1 MNITPN
7 SWDAL
12 LRRYLRPQRTSVIGL
27 SVLLVGSIGLQLLNP
42 QLLRRFIDTASS
54 GGAVR
59 TLVAIGALFMLIAL
73 VQQGFSVGAVYLSE
87 NIGWTATN
95 TLRADL
101 MLHCLQLDQS
111 FHTSRTP
118 GELIERIDG
127 DATALANFFSQ
138 FVIRLLGNA
147 LLLIGVLMVL
157 WGLDWRFGL
166 TMTVVM
172 ALAVASLTWLQAWVV
187 PYWTRA
193 RQASAELFGF
203 VEERLAGT
211 EDIRASGAT
220 AYTLRRLYERLHAQ
234 YRAQRAASLRGRA
247 TWSMAHGFYTLGTA
261 AVYALGASLFQAGSM
276 TVGTIFVVAYYLG
289 LLVQPLLEITRQA
302 EDMQKAGAGIARVQ
316 ELFTIRSTLTEQA
329 TATLPPGP
337 LPVHFADV
345 AFSYDGTEP
354 VLHNL
359 SVNLPAGH
367 VLGVLGRTGS
377 GKTTLTRLLFR
388 LYDPQRG
395 AIRLGGVDIRQI
407 ALRELRRRV
416 GIVTQDV
423 QIFHAT
429 LRANLTLFDRSIPD
443 EAIIS
448 ALEEVGLGAWYR
460 TLPAGLDTLLASGNA
475 GLSAGE
481 AQLLAFTRIFL
492 RNPGVVILDEAS
504 SRLDPATEHLVE
516 HAIDKLLH
524 NRTGIIIA
532 HRLETIRR
540 VDDILIL
547 EAGRVC
553 EYGARVHLL
562 ADPQS
567 RFNAL
572 LATGIKET
580 LA

>member
-1 MNITPN
+1 MNSTRN
-7 SWDAL
+7 ARGAL
-12 LRRYLRPQRTSVIGL
+12 LRRYLQPQRPSVIGL
-27 SVLLVGSIGLQLLNP
+27 SVLLVSSISLQLLNP
-42 QLLRRFIDTASS
+42 QLLRRFIDTAST

-59 TLVAIGALFMLIAL
+59 PLVTIGALFMLIAL

-95 TLRADL
+95 ALRADL
-101 MLHCLQLDQS
+101 LLHCLRLDQS

-147 LLLIGVLMVL
+147 LLLIGVLAVL
-157 WGLDWRFGL
+157 WGLDWRFGV
-166 TMTVVM
+166 TMTVMMV
-172 ALAVASLTWLQAWVV
+172 LAFASLTWLHAWVV

-193 RQASAELFGF
+193 RQASADLFGF

-211 EDIRASGAT
+211 EDIRASGAA
-220 AYTLRRLYERLHAQ
+220 AYTLRRLYERLHTH

-261 AVYALGASLFQAGSM
+261 TVYALGASLVYDGSI
-276 TVGTIFVVAYYLG
+276 TVGTIFVVVYYLG

-316 ELFTIRSTLTEQA
+316 ELFTIRSALTEQA
-329 TATLPPGP
+329 TATLPSGP

-345 AFSYDGTEP
+345 AFSYDGDEQ
-354 VLHNL
+354 VLQHL
-359 SVNLPAGH
+359 SLDLPAGR

-388 LYDPQRG
+388 LYDPQQG
-395 AIRLGGVDIRQI
+395 AISLAGIDIRAV

-423 QIFHAT
+423 QIFYAT
-429 LRANLTLFDRSIPD
+429 LRANLTFFDRSIPD
-443 EAIIS
+443 AAIIS
-448 ALEEVGLGAWYR
+448 ALDDVGLGPWYR
-460 TLPAGLDTLLASGNA
+460 MLPDGLNTLLTSGNA

-481 AQLLAFTRIFL
+481 AQLLALTRIFL
-492 RNPGVVILDEAS
+492 RDPGVVILDEAS
-504 SRLDPATEHLVE
+504 SRLDPVTEQRIE
-516 HAIDKLLH
+516 HAIDKLLQ

-532 HRLETIRR
+532 HRLDTIRR
-540 VDDILIL
+540 ADDILIL
-547 EAGRVC
+547 EGGRIC

-562 ADPQS
+562 ADSQS

-572 LATGIKET
+572 LATGIQET